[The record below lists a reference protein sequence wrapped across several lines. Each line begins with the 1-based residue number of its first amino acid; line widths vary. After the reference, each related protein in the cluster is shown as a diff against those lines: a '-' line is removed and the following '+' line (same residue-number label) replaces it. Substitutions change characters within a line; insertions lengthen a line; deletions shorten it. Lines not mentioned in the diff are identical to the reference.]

1 MINLAESLSFR
12 HVKGEVK
19 EQFLELFRNE
29 HSPVSAIY
37 SYEDKL
43 HISAENGQKLLEMLA
58 DRAINPDYG
67 YIVKLF
73 QEYRDNMLGSRN
85 GSKMFER
92 LAEVIGKYKN
102 LGNGRAIMQEY
113 DKQAGKAFIHC
124 VVTGLMCCVHERIPQ
139 AGELCY
145 IDASASFEPLNTS
158 ITLLYTS
165 CAAGALLLGV
175 LITSDESELNLLK
188 TILLSYSFYERE
200 PEVGLTVFLTDD
212 SNAERNA
219 LNLCWPQ
226 AIRLLCTFHILQ
238 AFWRWLYDL
247 KHHIN
252 KEDRTPIIK
261 IMKKIVYASTELD
274 MNKYYQEFKQE
285 FYHSYPQLQNHLD
298 LLWK

>member
-1 MINLAESLSFR
+1 
-12 HVKGEVK
+12 
-19 EQFLELFRNE
+19 
-29 HSPVSAIY
+29 
-37 SYEDKL
+37 
-43 HISAENGQKLLEMLA
+43 MLA

-67 YIVKLF
+67 YIVRLF

-92 LAEVIGKYKN
+92 LAEVIGKYN
-102 LGNGRAIMQEY
+102 NSGNGRAIMQEY

-124 VVTGLMCCVHERIPQ
+124 VVTGLMCRVHERISQ

-165 CAAGALLLGV
+165 CAAGALPLGV
-175 LITSDESELNLLK
+175 LITSDESEVTLEKTLNLLK
-188 TILLSYSFYERE
+188 TILPSYSFYERE

-226 AIRLLCTFHILQ
+226 AICLLCTFHILQ

-252 KEDRTPIIK
+252 KENRTPIIK

-285 FYHSYPQLQNHLD
+285 FYHSYLQLQNHLD
-298 LLWK
+298 LLWKRRQFWALSFHSVLPIHGNNTNNYIEY